1 MQIKKPRYTGEN
13 PLPGRST
20 TAVVECREERG
31 AGGEFSVQ
39 GWKLNFSA
47 STSISPLPV
56 PSAAYLHLARPPP
69 ALCVHTTALE
79 CIVRGTRRPTKYE
92 TRRTGKEREK
102 KRGERERKKQRKGVA
117 IEKRNPAGFDIRILL
132 HPFSLFLFLFSSKG
146 LRNFLNSDQRS
157 TGAIVSMNRLGEGKQ
172 FDCR

>member
-92 TRRTGKEREK
+92 TRRTGKERERRGKREK
-102 KRGERERKKQRKGVA
+102 KTEKGGRDREKKPRRFRYTNPVA
-117 IEKRNPAGFDIRILL
+117 SFLPLPFFILL
-132 HPFSLFLFLFSSKG
+132 QRVKKLLK
-146 LRNFLNSDQRS
+146 LRRTINS
-157 TGAIVSMNRLGEGKQ
+157 
-172 FDCR
+172 FDE